1 MTWLDDEI
9 QSFEKR
15 IEKIRSIWTLIVISC
30 SCCCEWI
37 YQQTHKEIESTN
49 KNELF
54 PFRTPCNV
62 SFNNRTESV
71 FFVLKIHDRRLQ
83 MNHAEL
89 WCGWSAVCVCNG
101 VEFVL
106 QFDDWCF
113 LINWQCRTNECAL
126 NFNNCHKTN
135 TRTRAF
141 GFGLGFGSV
150 FGTIAMQLEASRVE
164 SSQTQY
170 QIKSNREC
178 ELRNQ
183 KLNDYHLR
191 FGVLLLNARWSFSAR
206 FDCITKLAI
215 LHQPKNDRLEWMKR
229 SNWKSPVLRF
239 VHRHRRHAHN
249 AFCNYIILFVEFLCA
264 CAPAATHT
272 HTISEIPLENEPQ

>member
-1 MTWLDDEI
+1 
-9 QSFEKR
+9 
-15 IEKIRSIWTLIVISC
+15 
-30 SCCCEWI
+30 
-37 YQQTHKEIESTN
+37 
-49 KNELF
+49 
-54 PFRTPCNV
+54 
-62 SFNNRTESV
+62 
-71 FFVLKIHDRRLQ
+71 

-150 FGTIAMQLEASRVE
+150 FDTIAMQLEASRVE

-206 FDCITKLAI
+206 FDCITKKGDFTPTQKWSLGMNETIKLEIASVTICAPPPAPCTQCI
-215 LHQPKNDRLEWMKR
+215 LQLHHFIRGI
-229 SNWKSPVLRF
+229 F
-239 VHRHRRHAHN
+239 V
-249 AFCNYIILFVEFLCA
+249 CLCA
-264 CAPAATHT
+264 SRHTHT